1 MERNPLKKLAKT
13 LENVDDT
20 YLLVCKWQKYFG
32 CCSIARPSRFTVDE
46 QGGTFDLERRSSM
59 RRNNLPVELF
69 FLMVSV
75 VICIQVRAQ
84 ASKVEAEGSWQ
95 ARRELSDAATRSR
108 KEFIY
113 YEEKVPDYTLP
124 NSLVMS
130 DGTKVSSAEMWRMR
144 RRPEILELFRNH
156 VYGRAPVGRP
166 KGMTFKVFDL
176 DRKALNGLATR
187 KQVTVNFTGKEDG
200 PSMDILIYLPGA
212 AREPVP
218 TFVILNFGGN
228 HTIHPDPAIKL
239 STRWMRDGR
248 QATEQSRGR
257 DYSSY
262 PVENILARGYGLAT
276 IYYGDIDPDYHDD
289 FKNGVHPVFDKLV
302 EGKRAPD
309 AWGSICAWAW
319 GLSRAM
325 DYFES
330 DEGIDESRVTV
341 LGHSRLGK
349 TALWAGAR
357 DERFAIVIS
366 NNSGCGGAALSQRCF
381 GETVRQINTSFP
393 HWFCDNFKKYNGEEG
408 RLPVDQHMLIA
419 LMVPRPVYVASA
431 DEDLWADPRG
441 EFLACKNAEP
451 VYKLLG
457 LKALDVENMPA
468 LNSPIQKGRIGYHIR
483 TGGHGLTEYDW
494 HQYMDFADRHFKRAK
509 PSSRDRND
517 IVFFC
522 DFESDKWYEQFGMR
536 SNPERVEVVSSDPAR
551 KFEPL
556 AGKAMRIKVDRGGHY
571 GASIMYRFKSQTGTE
586 PQEIYFRYYLRLA
599 DDWNPAGGGK
609 LPGISGT
616 YGRAGWGGRPSDGS
630 NGWSARG
637 LFKRQLDGK
646 TPVGY
651 YCYHAD
657 MKGRYGS
664 DWIWDAE
671 KRGYLE
677 NNRWYCIEQ
686 YVKMNTPGKNDG
698 ILRGWVDGQPAF
710 EKTDVRMRDVDT
722 LRIEAVWLNVYL
734 GGSWVAKSD
743 HNLYIDD
750 VVIARDYIGPI

>member
-1 MERNPLKKLAKT
+1 
-13 LENVDDT
+13 
-20 YLLVCKWQKYFG
+20 
-32 CCSIARPSRFTVDE
+32 
-46 QGGTFDLERRSSM
+46 M
-59 RRNNLPVELF
+59 RRNNLPVELL
-69 FLMVSV
+69 FLMVSI
-75 VICIQVRAQ
+75 VICIQGRAQ
-84 ASKVEAEGSWQ
+84 ASEVKAEKNWQ
-95 ARRELSDAATRSR
+95 ARRELSDAAARR
-108 KEFIY
+108 RREFIY
-113 YEEKVPDYTLP
+113 HEEKVPDYTLP
-124 NSLVMS
+124 EPLVMA
-130 DGTKVSSAEMWRMR
+130 DGTKVAGAEMWRMR
-144 RRPEILELFRNH
+144 RRPEILELFRKY

-176 DRKALNGLATR
+176 DHKALNGLATR
-187 KQVTVNFTGKEDG
+187 KQVTVNLTGKEDG
-200 PSMDILIYLPGA
+200 PSMDILIYLP
-212 AREPVP
+212 ARAKKPVP

-228 HTIHPDPAIKL
+228 HTIHADPGIKL
-239 STRWMRDGR
+239 STRWMRSGR
-248 QATEQSRGR
+248 KATEESRGK
-257 DYSSY
+257 SSSRF
-262 PVENILARGYGLAT
+262 PVEKILARGYALAT
-276 IYYGDIDPDYHDD
+276 IYYGDIDPDYHDG
-289 FKNGVHPVFDKLV
+289 FKNGVHPAFDKLID
-302 EGKRAPD
+302 GKRAPD

-330 DEGIDESRVTV
+330 DQDIDQKRAAV

-349 TALWAGAR
+349 TSLWAGAR
-357 DERFAIVIS
+357 DERFALVIS
-366 NNSGCGGAALSQRCF
+366 NDSGCGGAALSRRRF
-381 GETVRQINTSFP
+381 GESVKRINTSFP
-393 HWFCDNFKKYNGEEG
+393 HWFCDNFKKYNGKED

-419 LMVPRPVYVASA
+419 LMAPRSVYVASA

-441 EFLACKNAEP
+441 EFLSCKNAEP
-451 VYKLLG
+451 VYDLLG
-457 LKALDVENMPA
+457 RNGLDVKKMPA

-483 TGGHGLTEYDW
+483 SGGHGLTEYDW
-494 HQYMDFADRHFKRAK
+494 QQYMDFADRHFKGAARLSSPK
-509 PSSRDRND
+509 SEPSLRDRKD
-517 IVFFC
+517 IVFSC
-522 DFESDKWYEQFGMR
+522 DFESDNWYGQFGMR
-536 SNPERVEVVSSDPAR
+536 SRPERVEAVSSDSAR

-556 AGKAMRIKVDRGGHY
+556 SGRAMRIKVERDGHY
-571 GASIMYRFKSQTGTE
+571 GTSILYRFKDQTGEE
-586 PQEIYFRYYLRLA
+586 PQEIYFRYYLRFA
-599 DDWNPAGGGK
+599 DDWDPAGGGK

-616 YGRAGWGGRPSDGS
+616 YGRAGWGGRPSDGR

-664 DWIWDAE
+664 NWMWDTE

-698 ILRGWVDGQPAF
+698 ILRAWVDGQPAF

-743 HNLYIDD
+743 HHLYIDD
-750 VVIARDYIGPI
+750 VLIAHDYIGPIQ